1 MSTSENIEAALK
13 EAERVCKKHKVC
25 AEKTALC
32 FDKLIQALLSAQKRA
47 DSVDNAQLIQ
57 ELHQALSDQANLSD
71 LTESTKDLHSAV
83 NKLGKVC
90 ILFIIISDC
99 RLLLQL
105 QCYWIGAWSI
115 WDQAPQRLHC
125 RL

>member
-13 EAERVCKKHKVC
+13 EAERVCKKQKVC

-32 FDKLIQALLSAQKRA
+32 FDNLIQALLSAQKRA

-57 ELHQALSDQANLSD
+57 ELHHALSDQANLRD

-90 ILFIIISDC
+90 ILSIICAIAIC
-99 RLLLQL
+99 
-105 QCYWIGAWSI
+105 CFNCN
-115 WDQAPQRLHC
+115 PQSATG
-125 RL
+125 